1 LVARNVMW
9 KKFMKRSESNNFEG
23 ELEMKIGIIGYGSM
37 GKMIYEKISQSEN
50 LSQIGLFISNRT
62 KENKSILR

>member
-1 LVARNVMW
+1 MW

-37 GKMIYEKISQSEN
+37 GKIIYEKFP
-50 LSQIGLFISNRT
+50 GLNVYL
-62 KENKSILR
+62 K